1 MPVGGCRVP
10 LIRLRLVGER
20 VMRFVLIVTS
30 AVIVWAMAGCLRDG
44 CVGEALE
51 EIVRVVVERW
61 QRP

>member
-1 MPVGGCRVP
+1 
-10 LIRLRLVGER
+10 
-20 VMRFVLIVTS
+20 MRFVLIVTS